1 MYNSQGGQ
9 VEVRYKVIDNKR
21 LNIYL
26 TKQDLQKE
34 NVSIEDIVDGS
45 PESVIKIRKIF
56 SVVSGLADFAI
67 QDVGLNIVLMPIV
80 DGDLLI
86 SACVE
91 RNQSDFTNFKEV
103 FVYKDFE
110 DLLGAVIKGG
120 IKDTVVS
127 SLYIISTRYY
137 LVIEASEDM
146 KSECKCL
153 VENFLEF
160 GQRSDLGDKYIS
172 EHGKN
177 VIKNNAIEKL
187 NEYFFKK

>member
-1 MYNSQGGQ
+1 M
-9 VEVRYKVIDNKR
+9 RYKVIDNKR